1 MLDNLLPA
9 KISNVLDK
17 LPYESICEL
26 RLRADNPIVVNLQG
40 ENYYLNECSISK
52 DKNMSCCVSIGVLQ
66 GIMQRL
72 TKDSLYSV
80 NDQIIEGYLTYD
92 GGIRVG
98 VCGEVVSVDNKVKTI
113 KNISSINFRFPH
125 FVKNCSMKLLPYII
139 DTSRNIKNTLII
151 SPPGAGKTTYL
162 RDIVYQLSNKFELLN
177 ILLVDERQEL
187 FSVFDG
193 KDILKLN
200 NVDVYSN
207 CTKKYAFN
215 NGIRSMKPDVIVTD
229 EINVEKDLGD
239 IESALTSGVK
249 IFASIHAGSI
259 NELKQKSNFSDFIKK
274 GLFERYIVLSK
285 QNGIGTIEGIYNE
298 NLNLIGV

>member
-1 MLDNLLPA
+1 MLDNLLPTR
-9 KISNVLDK
+9 ISNVLDK

-26 RLRADNPIVVNLQG
+26 RLRADSPIVVNLQG
-40 ENYYLNECSISK
+40 ENYYLNESSISK
-52 DKNMSCCVSIGVLQ
+52 DKSMSCNVSVGVLQ

-125 FVKNCSMKLLPYII
+125 FVKNCSMGLLPYII
-139 DTSRNIKNTLII
+139 DMNGNIKNTLII

-162 RDIVYQLSNKFELLN
+162 RDIVYQLINRFELLN

-193 KDILKLN
+193 KDILKFN

-207 CTKKYAFN
+207 CSKKYAFN

-229 EINVEKDLGD
+229 EINIEKDLDD
-239 IESALTSGVK
+239 IENALTSGVK
-249 IFASIHAGSI
+249 IFASIHSGSI
-259 NELKQKSNFSDFIKK
+259 NELKQKSNFCDFIKK

-298 NLNLIGV
+298 NLKLIGV